1 VKYIFFSLGLFLFSL
16 QASAQHHQAAHHEED
31 HRGFR
36 VAALI
41 GHTLIPTESAD
52 AQVFIPSWGLD
63 VEYWF
68 SSRWGLGLHNDIE
81 IESFII
87 LGPEGE
93 EIERVN
99 PLVMTL
105 DLLYRPWGGLVLLA
119 GPGIEIERDNNF
131 QLFRLGVEYEIPIGN
146 HFDLAPSI
154 FYDQRLGDGYQ
165 TWNFALGVG
174 KTF

>member
-1 VKYIFFSLGLFLFSL
+1 MKHSLLSLLLVLFTHILF
-16 QASAQHHQAAHHEED
+16 AQHHLPKENKEAHG
-31 HRGFR
+31 GFR

-41 GHTLIPTESAD
+41 GHTLVPTESAD
-52 AQVFIPSWGLD
+52 AQVFIPSWGID

-68 SSRWGLGLHNDIE
+68 SSQWGVGLHNDIE

-99 PLVMTL
+99 PLVITL
-105 DLLYRPWGGLVLLA
+105 DALYRPWKGLVLLA
-119 GPGIEIERDNNF
+119 GPGIELERDNNF
-131 QLFRLGVEYEIPIGN
+131 ELFRLGAEYEIPIGN
-146 HFDLAPSI
+146 HFDLAPSL
-154 FYDQRLGDGYQ
+154 FFDQRLGDGYY

>member
-1 VKYIFFSLGLFLFSL
+1 MKYPYLFLLVLLGSSL
-16 QASAQHHQAAHHEED
+16 AHGQHHSVDHHDDD

-41 GHTLIPTESAD
+41 GHTLVPTESAD
-52 AQVFIPSWGLD
+52 AHVFVPSWGLD

-68 SSRWGLGLHNDIE
+68 SSRLGVGLHNDIE
-81 IESFII
+81 IESFIF
-87 LGPEGE
+87 LDEEGE
-93 EIERVN
+93 EIERIN
-99 PLVMTL
+99 PLVITL
-105 DLLYRPWGGLVLLA
+105 DALYRTRSGVVLLA
-119 GPGIEIERDNNF
+119 GPGIELERENNF
-131 QLFRLGVEYEIPIGN
+131 ALFRLGVEYEIPIGG

-154 FYDQRLGDGYQ
+154 FYDQRLGDGYH